1 MEKIRLLAV
10 VGPTA
15 SGKTALAVELA
26 KRFGGEVVSADSM
39 QVYRKMDIAT
49 AKPTPEEMQGVPHHL
64 IGYVGMEEPYSL
76 ARYVEDAREAIAGV
90 ASRGAVP
97 ILAGGTGLYVDTLLE
112 NRDLGEAGGSG
123 ALREELYA
131 IAREKGNGYL
141 LEMLRREDPEAAES
155 LHENNLVR
163 VVRALE
169 VCRTAGMTMSELQR
183 RSRETEPLYDCCRI
197 GIAYRD
203 RRVLYERI
211 NRRVDRMLE
220 AGLLDEAR
228 AFFQE
233 GKQTAAQAIGYKEL
247 KPYLDGECGL
257 EEAVESLKQ
266 ATRRYAKR
274 QLTWFRRDPRIR
286 WVYPDGEGG
295 AEAALREASEIA
307 EIFLENSKKTGK
319 KFDFP
324 VEKSCGLW

>member
-1 MEKIRLLAV
+1 MNNIICIA
-10 VGPTA
+10 GPTA
-15 SGKTALAVELA
+15 SGKTALAATLA
-26 KRFGGEVVSADSM
+26 KELNGEVVSCDSM
-39 QVYRKMDIAT
+39 QVYKRMDIGT
-49 AKPTPEEMQGVPHHL
+49 AKPTLEEMQGIPHHL

-76 ARYVEDAREAIAGV
+76 ARYVEDARKTIADV

-97 ILAGGTGLYVDTLLE
+97 ILAGGTGLYIDTLLE
-112 NRDLGEAGGSG
+112 NRDLGEAGGDE

-141 LEMLRREDPEAAES
+141 LEMLRREDPEAAEA

-203 RRVLYERI
+203 RQVLYDRI

-228 AFFQE
+228 AFFRE

-247 KPYLDGECGL
+247 KPFLDGECGL
-257 EEAVESLKQ
+257 EEAVESLKE

-286 WVYPDGEGG
+286 WVCPDGMGG
-295 AEAALREASEIA
+295 ADAALREASEIA
-307 EIFLENSKKTGK
+307 GNFLKNSA
-319 KFDFP
+319 
-324 VEKSCGLW
+324 KSREEF